1 MGDRLVKSVAWVL
14 TAAIPAALT
23 ACLIIPLLEVREAA
37 SIAYDDGLS
46 VVLRDELE
54 IERGS
59 FMLILGLKVHSCN
72 AYNSLR

>member
-14 TAAIPAALT
+14 TGAIPAALT

-46 VVLRDELE
+46 VVLRDVLE